1 MSQNDSPED
10 KLPRRDLILLPLVVI
25 LVTAV
30 FLGTAQFVAA
40 RVFAE
45 RGDEGCRSTERPGPP
60 RHTPNCQFQYKMPEG
75 ALVTYRFNEC
85 GFRSQAPCGPKPP
98 GTLRV
103 VLMGTSLTMG
113 LGVSNEET
121 FADRL
126 QQQLTRACA
135 RPVEVE
141 NMGALTRFSG
151 LPDFAHDALALS
163 PDVIVLT
170 VLPFDLEQRAVVAHQ
185 RKLEKQGI
193 LGRIN
198 GSWHDLALE
207 MRQIAFVRAAQHL
220 MLLNRQFLY
229 KTYLNGAG
237 SKELMSVPPPPAG
250 ERKYADFDKMLAALA
265 AGLKGSGV
273 PLVVMT
279 VPNRVAAALASDHST
294 LPATDPYQFGRI
306 IGVIAVRNGAIPLDA
321 TPDFAKIPNAEQ
333 LYFPVDNHPIGA
345 GHAVIA
351 QALAD
356 RLTDG
361 SIPQL
366 SACHVS
372 QQETH

>member
-1 MSQNDSPED
+1 MTQNNFPDGA
-10 KLPRRDLILLPLVVI
+10 LPRRDWLLLPLVVVA
-25 LVTAV
+25 VTAI
-30 FLGTAQFVAA
+30 FLGTAQFVAV

-85 GFRSQAPCGPKPP
+85 GFRSQAPCGPKPA

-103 VLMGTSLTMG
+103 VLMGTSLTLG

-126 QQQLTRACA
+126 QQQLNRICT

-141 NMGALTRFSG
+141 NMGALTRFNG

-163 PDVIVLT
+163 PDIIVLT

-185 RKLEKQGI
+185 RKIEKQGI

-198 GSWHDLALE
+198 GGWHDLALE

-229 KTYLNGAG
+229 KTYLNGTG
-237 SKELMSVPPPPAG
+237 SHELMSVPPPPDG
-250 ERKYADFDKMLAALA
+250 ERKYAEFAKMLAALS

-273 PLVVMT
+273 PLIVMT
-279 VPNRVAAALASDHST
+279 APNRVAAAMVSEHSA
-294 LPATDPYQFGRI
+294 LPGNDPYQFGRI
-306 IGVIAVRNGAIPLDA
+306 IGDIAVRNGALPLDA
-321 TPDFAKIPNAEQ
+321 TPEFANIPNAEK
-333 LYFPVDNHPIGA
+333 LYFPVDNHPTGA

-351 QALAD
+351 QALVD